1 MGTND
6 SKKRSDINKT
16 ERFTI
21 ADANGKVQKVIF
33 PHTIKV
39 GLLDNSTYSAT
50 ISGSIHHT
58 HEGKSFLVAGSNTT
72 ITSASNGQVTITAA
86 NSMGAGFVIEDDSGD
101 EVTITEGKEVKIIGS
116 GGITTNWTDIT
127 PGSDADPY
135 DLTITASD
143 LTIAGDS
150 GSTAMTLG
158 DTLTIAGGTNCSTAM
173 SGDTLTINATSGG
186 GGGSGGASDVGWLGR
201 SPGQIDTTGSLG
213 VSGSL
218 SVAAVIDHIGDSDTS
233 IVFDTDEIT
242 LKAGTKA
249 GVQLSEGSVD
259 KVFLGG
265 VPNNVNYDQVLVL
278 SGGAAASVDE
288 TLGTDV
294 AFFVSGSRDSRN
306 TTERGTAVFGGD
318 VHISGSI
325 NKSTTTWA
333 FYQAGTPGGNPTNE
347 YYFEWQSGTTNQNN
361 PEANA
366 QNDYWQYFPKGGRIV
381 EVVARGGAN
390 GDSSDDNPY
399 IQRLIFAMYTW
410 SQAWRESGAYNGDKV
425 FTPTGHITSSLPIDD
440 LARDGSGRE
449 HRAVHVID
457 KSYFNSNTSGSFK
470 IPAGKSICMTY
481 RGVGTAGAISNTA
494 FYITV
499 EKNL

>member
-1 MGTND
+1 
-6 SKKRSDINKT
+6 
-16 ERFTI
+16 
-21 ADANGKVQKVIF
+21 
-33 PHTIKV
+33 HTIKV

-259 KVFLGG
+259 KV
-265 VPNNVNYDQVLVL
+265 
-278 SGGAAASVDE
+278 
-288 TLGTDV
+288 
-294 AFFVSGSRDSRN
+294 
-306 TTERGTAVFGGD
+306 
-318 VHISGSI
+318 
-325 NKSTTTWA
+325 
-333 FYQAGTPGGNPTNE
+333 
-347 YYFEWQSGTTNQNN
+347 
-361 PEANA
+361 
-366 QNDYWQYFPKGGRIV
+366 
-381 EVVARGGAN
+381 
-390 GDSSDDNPY
+390 
-399 IQRLIFAMYTW
+399 
-410 SQAWRESGAYNGDKV
+410 
-425 FTPTGHITSSLPIDD
+425 
-440 LARDGSGRE
+440 
-449 HRAVHVID
+449 
-457 KSYFNSNTSGSFK
+457 
-470 IPAGKSICMTY
+470 
-481 RGVGTAGAISNTA
+481 
-494 FYITV
+494 
-499 EKNL
+499 

>member
-33 PHTIKV
+33 PHTVKV

-58 HEGKSFLVAGSNTT
+58 HEGKSFLVAGNNTT
-72 ITSASNGQVTITAA
+72 ITSASNGQITISA
-86 NSMGAGFVIEDDSGD
+86 
-101 EVTITEGKEVKIIGS
+101 
-116 GGITTNWTDIT
+116 
-127 PGSDADPY
+127 
-135 DLTITASD
+135 
-143 LTIAGDS
+143 
-150 GSTAMTLG
+150 
-158 DTLTIAGGTNCSTAM
+158 
-173 SGDTLTINATSGG
+173 SGG
-186 GGGSGGASDVGWLGR
+186 GETYDLNAVQDGDHVNVSLTSTSGTDNSAVQIRAGSNITLTRNSSAVMTIDAASGGGSAGATDVGWLGR

-218 SVAAVIDHIGDSDTS
+218 SVAAIIDHIGDSDTS

-242 LKAGTKA
+242 LKAGAKA

-259 KVFLGG
+259 KIFLGG

-294 AFFVSGSRDSRN
+294 AFFVSGSRDSRD

-366 QNDYWQYFPKGGRIV
+366 QNDYWQYFPKGGKII

-390 GDSSDDNPY
+390 GDESDDNPY
-399 IQRLIFAMYTW
+399 TQRLIFAMYTW

-425 FTPTGHITSSLPIDD
+425 FTPTGHITSSLPLDD
-440 LARDGSGRE
+440 LARDGSARQ

-457 KSYFNSNTSGSFK
+457 KSYFNSNTSGSFE